1 MTTTLA
7 TENRVQILD
16 GNSIN
21 IGTAREMKLFATKI
35 SLLSKIFGC
44 GHGDLSRP
52 FSHGNV
58 GYRSCLKCGAVKRF
72 NPETLKTF
80 GEFYYPSVAK
90 AGIG

>member
-1 MTTTLA
+1 MTKTLS
-7 TENRVQILD
+7 TQNTVRILNE
-16 GNSIN
+16 NSIK
-21 IGTAREMKLFATKI
+21 IGAAREMKLFATKI

-52 FSHGNV
+52 FSHGNI

-90 AGIG
+90 TELG